1 MIEFKN
7 LNKRF
12 GRLHVLKDID
22 LHFEDGACVIFIG
35 PNGCGK
41 TTLIKCLLH
50 MVVPSSGTVWIDGK
64 DVSLHPESRSNLG
77 FMPQIG
83 SFPEHMTV
91 KEVINAVQS
100 IRNYKE
106 EIDKDIYNAYDI
118 PSLGAKKMN
127 TLSGGTVQKVS
138 AAIAFMF
145 HPDII
150 IMDEPFAGLDIQA
163 SHILRKKIIKE
174 REKGKTIFIT
184 SHILGDIDELISNV
198 VFMDN
203 GSVLF
208 NKSLSQLYAETG
220 EQNISEAVLQLIK

>member
-7 LNKRF
+7 ISKSF
-12 GRLHVLKDID
+12 GRLQVLKDIS
-22 LHFEDGACVIFIG
+22 LCFEDGVCVIFIG

-50 MVVPSSGTVWIDGK
+50 MVIPNSGTVWIDNK
-64 DVSLHPESRSNLG
+64 NVSLHPDSRNHLG

-91 KEVINAVQS
+91 TEVIKAVQS
-100 IRNYKE
+100 IRNYRG
-106 EIDKDIYNAYDI
+106 EIDKDIYEAYDI
-118 PSLGAKKMN
+118 PALGTKKMN

-145 HPDII
+145 HPDIVV
-150 IMDEPFAGLDIQA
+150 MDEPFAGLDIQA
-163 SHILRKKIIKE
+163 SYILRKKIIKE
-174 REKGKTIFIT
+174 REHGKTIFIT
-184 SHILGDIDELISNV
+184 SHILSDIDSIISHV
-198 VFMDN
+198 VFMEN

-208 NKSLSQLYAETG
+208 NKSLTQLYAETG
-220 EQNISEAVLQLIK
+220 EKNISEAVMQLIK